1 MVITPSNRSWWLRLT
16 LQTPLSHHD
25 PDNKDKS
32 NKNLFRRMAKVLR
45 VNDAENLPTQEQIDR
60 ILTAYPVPLDIADL
74 FAEVTLPQ
82 FLAVAALHEF
92 ITRYGGQDGNGLFS
106 GTERYRR
113 LEERFQ
119 QSAVQAH
126 TLLEL
131 WGMACNSLQVPNV
144 DHGRDANLLRLLN
157 TPAALAGLVLKTLA
171 DTPRPLV
178 MLARLWGEQAKLQNE
193 AYATKAGVAKS
204 SAESVRLAYPIP
216 AEIAAKSEIVVE
228 LPTFSANSL
237 RHEMVREPGMW
248 HLFNSLGI
256 GFDEPLPAMTAM
268 FYNGGDIKAG
278 ATQPS
283 DVFWLRKVIR
293 ERYPLLALISGGTD
307 SFLVGES
314 NLHIHSWVRCREN
327 NDVLGAVGLDTTMS
341 IFDAVDEW
349 TLTRHANRVES
360 GQMPFSFET
369 LAAGTEIA
377 VRLSVTPYAD
387 NLQIGALMAALNTY
401 QESDSA
407 LGGQPARGFGLMALN
422 WHDSEMDS
430 AAMLAYQDYVD
441 TNRDA
446 LRAGILDGMLW
457 TGKKVMS

>member
-1 MVITPSNRSWWLRLT
+1 MVITPTNRSWWLRLT

-25 PDNKDKS
+25 PDVKDKS

-45 VNDAENLPTQEQIDR
+45 TGDAGNMPTQAQIDR
-60 ILTAYPVPLDIADL
+60 VLDAYTVPLDIADL
-74 FAEVTLPQ
+74 FTEVTLPQ
-82 FLAVAALHEF
+82 FMAAAILHEF
-92 ITRYGGQDGNGLFS
+92 VTRYGGGDGNGLFS
-106 GTERYRR
+106 GTDRYRR

-126 TLLEL
+126 SLLEL

-157 TPAALAGLVLKTLA
+157 TPAALAGLVLKALA

-178 MLARLWGEQAKLQNE
+178 MLARLWVEQTKQQSAT
-193 AYATKAGVAKS
+193 YASKAGVQTG
-204 SAESVRLAYPIP
+204 SAESVRLMFPMP
-216 AEIAAKSEIVVE
+216 AEMSTGREIVVE

-237 RHEMVREPGMW
+237 RHELVREPGMW

-278 ATQPS
+278 ATQPG
-283 DVFWLRKVIR
+283 DVFWLRKTIR
-293 ERYPLLALISGGTD
+293 EKYPLLGLISGGTD
-307 SFLVGES
+307 AFILGES
-314 NLHIHSWVRCREN
+314 SLKVHSWVRCREN
-327 NDVLGAVGLDTTMS
+327 NDVLSDVGLDTTTS

-369 LAAGTEIA
+369 LAAGTEIV
-377 VRLSVTPYAD
+377 VRLAVSPYAD

-401 QESDSA
+401 READST
-407 LGGQPARGFGLMALN
+407 LGGQSSRGFGLMSLN
-422 WHDSEMDS
+422 WHDSQMDVGS
-430 AAMLAYQDYVD
+430 LLAYQDYMD
-441 TNRDA
+441 SNRDA
-446 LRAGILDGMLW
+446 LRAGILDGTLW

>member
-1 MVITPSNRSWWLRLT
+1 MT
-16 LQTPLSHHD
+16 LQSPLSHHD

-32 NKNLFRRMAKVLR
+32 NKNLFRRMAKVVR
-45 VNDAENLPTQEQIDR
+45 VNDAGNLPTQTQIDR
-60 ILTAYPVPLDIADL
+60 VLDAYTVPLDIADL
-74 FAEVTLPQ
+74 FSEVTLPQ
-82 FLAVAALHEF
+82 FMAVALLHEF
-92 ITRYGGQDGNGLFS
+92 VTRYGGQDGNGLFS

-119 QSAVQAH
+119 QSSVQAH

-131 WGMACNSLQVPNV
+131 WGMACNSLQVPNI

-178 MLARLWGEQAKLQNE
+178 MLARLWGEQTKLQS
-193 AYATKAGVAKS
+193 ATYAAKAGAQQVS
-204 SAESVRLAYPIP
+204 VESARLAYAIP
-216 AEIAAKSEIVVE
+216 AEIEAKREIVVE

-237 RHEMVREPGMW
+237 RHEMVREPGLW

-256 GFDEPLPAMTAM
+256 AFDEPLPAMTAM
-268 FYNGGDIKAG
+268 FYNGGDIKSG

-283 DVFWLRKVIR
+283 DVFWLRKMIR

-307 SFLVGES
+307 AFILGES
-314 NLHIHSWVRCREN
+314 NLRIHSWVRCREN
-327 NDVLGAVGLDTTMS
+327 NDVLSSVGLDTTTS

-387 NLQIGALMAALNTY
+387 QLQIGALMAALSAY
-401 QESDSA
+401 QDCDST
-407 LGGQPARGFGLMALN
+407 LGGQSARGFGLMALN
-422 WHDSEMDS
+422 WHDSQMDTD
-430 AAMLAYQDYVD
+430 AMLTYQDYVD

-446 LRAGILDGMLW
+446 LRAGILDGTLW
-457 TGKKVMS
+457 TGKRVMS

>member
-1 MVITPSNRSWWLRLT
+1 MVITPANRTWWLRMT
-16 LQTPLSHHD
+16 LQSPLSHHD

-45 VNDAENLPTQEQIDR
+45 VNDAGNLPTQTQIDR
-60 ILTAYPVPLDIADL
+60 ILDAYTVPLDIADL
-74 FAEVTLPQ
+74 FSEVTLPQ
-82 FLAVAALHEF
+82 FMSVALLHEF

-131 WGMACNSLQVPNV
+131 WGMACDSLQVPNI

-178 MLARLWGEQAKLQNE
+178 MLARLWGEQSKMQNA
-193 AYATKAGVAKS
+193 AYAAKAGIQAG
-204 SAESVRLAYPIP
+204 SAESVRLAYAIP
-216 AEIAAKSEIVVE
+216 SEIAANREIVVE
-228 LPTFSANSL
+228 LPTLSANSL

-278 ATQPS
+278 ATQPG
-283 DVFWLRKVIR
+283 DVFWLRKMIR

-307 SFLVGES
+307 AFILGEG
-314 NLHIHSWVRCREN
+314 NLRIHSWVRCREN
-327 NDVLGAVGLDTTMS
+327 NDVLSAVGLDTTTS
-341 IFDAVDEW
+341 IFDTVDEW

-360 GQMPFSFET
+360 GQMPYSFET

-377 VRLSVTPYAD
+377 VRLSVTPYA
-387 NLQIGALMAALNTY
+387 NQLQIGALMASLNTY
-401 QESDSA
+401 QECDGT
-407 LGGQPARGFGLMALN
+407 LGGQSARGFGLMSLN
-422 WHDSEMDS
+422 WHDSQIDTD
-430 AAMLAYQDYVD
+430 ALIAYQDYVD
-441 TNRDA
+441 ANRDA
-446 LRAGILDGMLW
+446 LRSGIIDGTLW

>member
-1 MVITPSNRSWWLRLT
+1 MK

-45 VNDAENLPTQEQIDR
+45 TNDAGSMPTQEHIDR

-74 FAEVTLPQ
+74 FSEVTLPQ
-82 FLAVAALHEF
+82 FLSVAALHEF

-106 GTERYRR
+106 GTDRYRR

-119 QSAVQAH
+119 QSAVQSH
-126 TLLEL
+126 TLFEL

-157 TPAALAGLVLKTLA
+157 TPAALAGLVLKSLA

-178 MLARLWGEQAKLQNE
+178 MLARLWVEQTKQQSATYAAKTGVQ
-193 AYATKAGVAKS
+193 AG
-204 SAESVRLAYPIP
+204 SAESVRLTFPMP
-216 AEIAAKSEIVVE
+216 AEMSASHEIVVE

-256 GFDEPLPAMTAM
+256 AFDEPLPATTAM

-283 DVFWLRKVIR
+283 DVFWLRKTIR
-293 ERYPLLALISGGTD
+293 GKYPLLGLISGGTD
-307 SFLVGES
+307 AFILGES
-314 NLHIHSWVRCREN
+314 NLRVHSWVRCREN
-327 NDVLGAVGLDTTMS
+327 NDVLADVGLDTSMS

-369 LAAGTEIA
+369 LAAGTEIV
-377 VRLSVTPYAD
+377 VRLSVSPYAD
-387 NLQIGALMAALNTY
+387 SLQIGALMAALNTY
-401 QESDSA
+401 QEADST
-407 LGGQPARGFGLMALN
+407 LGGQPSRGFGLMALN
-422 WHDSEMDS
+422 WHDCQMDT
-430 AAMLAYQDYVD
+430 AAMMAYQEYVD
-441 TNRDA
+441 ANQEA
-446 LRAGILDGMLW
+446 LRAGILDGTLW

>member
-1 MVITPSNRSWWLRLT
+1 MVITPFNRTWWLRLQ
-16 LQTPLSHHD
+16 LLSPLSHHD

-45 VNDAENLPTQEQIDR
+45 VSDAGNLPTQTQIDR
-60 ILTAYPVPLDIADL
+60 VLDAYTVPLDIADL
-74 FAEVTLPQ
+74 FGEVTLPQ
-82 FLAVAALHEF
+82 FMAVAALYEF
-92 ITRYGGQDGNGLFS
+92 ITRYGSGDGSGLFS

-131 WGMACNSLQVPNV
+131 WGMACSSLQVPNV

-157 TPAALAGLVLKTLA
+157 TPSALAGLVLKALA

-178 MLARLWGEQAKLQNE
+178 MLARLWAEQSKLQS
-193 AYATKAGVAKS
+193 ATYAAKAGTQTS
-204 SAESVRLAYPIP
+204 SAESVRLAYPVP
-216 AEIAAKSEIVVE
+216 AEVAAQQEVVVE
-228 LPTFSANSL
+228 LPAFSANSL
-237 RHEMVREPGMW
+237 RHELVREPGMW

-268 FYNGGDIKAG
+268 FYNGGDIKSG
-278 ATQPS
+278 ASQPG
-283 DVFWLRKVIR
+283 DVFWLRKQIR
-293 ERYPLLALISGGTD
+293 ERYPLLALLSGGTD
-307 SFLVGES
+307 SFIIGES
-314 NLHIHSWVRCREN
+314 NLRIHSWVRCREN
-327 NDVLGAVGLDTTMS
+327 NDVLVHAGLDTQMS

-360 GQMPFSFET
+360 GQMPYSFET

-377 VRLSVTPYAD
+377 VRLSLTPYAD
-387 NLQIGALMAALNTY
+387 QLQVGALMAALIEY
-401 QESDSA
+401 QNCDST
-407 LGGQPARGFGLMALN
+407 LGGQSARGFGLMALN
-422 WHDSEMDS
+422 WHDSKLDLD
-430 AAMLAYQDYVD
+430 ALLAYREYVD
-441 TNRDA
+441 ANRDA
-446 LRAGILDGMLW
+446 LRTGILDGTLW